1 MRIFPLVAISAAAL
15 LLGCSRM
22 QPVPL
27 PFKPV
32 ADVKQMMDM
41 LVDPAA
47 DVFWSESGEVVT
59 AAGVE
64 QRGPKSSE
72 EWTKVQDNAML
83 LAESGNLLM
92 MSPRAQDND
101 QWMKSAQALVDTGQE
116 AYQAAQAKDVN
127 RMFAVGGDLYDTCL
141 HCHQLYM
148 PAIRDALKA
157 LNK

>member
-1 MRIFPLVAISAAAL
+1 MRTLPFVAMLAAAL
-15 LLGCSRM
+15 VFGCSPM
-22 QPVPL
+22 QPAPP

-47 DVFWSESGEVVT
+47 DEFWSESGQIIT

-64 QRGPKSSE
+64 QRGPKNNE

-92 MSPRAQDND
+92 MSPRAQDGD
-101 QWMKSAQALVDTGQE
+101 QWMKSAQALVDKGKE
-116 AYQAAQAKDVN
+116 AYQAAQAKDVD
-127 RMFAVGGDLYDTCL
+127 RMFAVGGEIYDTCL

-148 PAIRDALKA
+148 PAIRDALKGV
-157 LNK
+157 NK

>member
-1 MRIFPLVAISAAAL
+1 MRILPFIAILAAAL
-15 LLGCSRM
+15 LLGCNRM
-22 QPVPL
+22 QPTPP
-27 PFKPV
+27 PFKSV

-47 DVFWSESGEVVT
+47 DGFWNESGQIVS
-59 AAGVE
+59 AAGIE
-64 QRGPKSSE
+64 QLGPKNSE

-92 MSPRAQDND
+92 MSPRAQDDD
-101 QWMKSAQALVDTGQE
+101 QWMKSARALVDKGQE
-116 AYQAAQAKDVN
+116 AYQATQAKDVD
-127 RMFAVGGDLYDTCL
+127 RMFAVGADLYDTCL

>member
-1 MRIFPLVAISAAAL
+1 MRTLTFGAILAATL
-15 LLGCSRM
+15 LSGCSRM
-22 QPVPL
+22 QPAPL

-47 DVFWSESGEVVT
+47 DVFWSESGQVVT

-72 EWTKVQDNAML
+72 EWTKVQNNAML

-92 MSPRAQDND
+92 MSPRAQDD
-101 QWMKSAQALVDTGQE
+101 GQWMKSAQALVDKGQE
-116 AYQAAQAKDVN
+116 AYQATQAKDVD

-148 PAIRDALKA
+148 PAIRDALKE